1 MSSPHLTPELA
12 LNCNSDV
19 SDIPYV
25 AIPWNTANSDVPDWI
40 DKIFVGRIRG
50 SVRIDGSPAQRE
62 VVVVSAQTEGAAVL
76 ATAIPLSS
84 SGAFDVSWNNYTGPV
99 LAMMLDDLGKAWA
112 PDTLYQQGAVIYPRA
127 WNGWQYECISG
138 GAGPTDEPTWW
149 AGEGVTAI
157 IGTATFQARQYIP
170 AQVHGLIQPIIE
182 EH

>member
-1 MSSPHLTPELA
+1 MSTPYLTPWLA
-12 LNCNSDV
+12 VNCDSDATDLP
-19 SDIPYV
+19 SI

-84 SGAFDVSWNNYTGPV
+84 TGAFDVSWNNYTGPV

-112 PDTLYQQGAVIYPRA
+112 PDTLYQQGAVIYPSRSRLLGTSQHPA
-127 WNGWQYECISG
+127 DRGCPAPRPCRDHPASW
-138 GAGPTDEPTWW
+138 PTP
-149 AGEGVTAI
+149 
-157 IGTATFQARQYIP
+157 ARCSCSN
-170 AQVHGLIQPIIE
+170 
-182 EH
+182 